1 MTVRFLECHGM
12 APGLAR
18 SKGETTK
25 GTKVPNGDSCLSIFT
40 SAQKYVSSLFVHR
53 LECTFAREYH
63 VSATGSMAA
72 TGYNRCNRRQIH
84 LNPVETVGEIA
95 AVEWLFTRATHS
107 LT

>member
-1 MTVRFLECHGM
+1 MTVRFLECRGM

-63 VSATGSMAA
+63 KSATGACQQQGTTA
-72 TGYNRCNRRQIH
+72 DKFI
-84 LNPVETVGEIA
+84 
-95 AVEWLFTRATHS
+95 
-107 LT
+107 

>member
-1 MTVRFLECHGM
+1 MTVRFLECRGM

-53 LECTFAREYH
+53 LECAREDH
-63 VSATGSMAA
+63 VSAPWQRPT
-72 TGYNRCNRRQIH
+72 TRYNRRQIH
-84 LNPVETVGEIA
+84 LNPVETVGETAA

>member
-1 MTVRFLECHGM
+1 MTVRFLECRGM

-53 LECTFAREYH
+53 LEWTFAMEDH

-72 TGYNRCNRRQIH
+72 TGYNRRQIH
-84 LNPVETVGEIA
+84 LNPVETVGETAA
-95 AVEWLFTRATHS
+95 AVEWLLTRATHS